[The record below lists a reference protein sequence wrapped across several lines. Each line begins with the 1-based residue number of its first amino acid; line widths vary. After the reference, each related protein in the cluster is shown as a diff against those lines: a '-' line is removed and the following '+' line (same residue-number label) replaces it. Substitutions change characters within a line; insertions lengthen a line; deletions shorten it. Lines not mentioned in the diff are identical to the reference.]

1 MGSRLPQLAARPQ
14 MPWIVG
20 LAAMVLLAP
29 TLGWGLLQD
38 DWVQAAWVRGL
49 FRGTQ
54 GPPAAWDLFRLT
66 ALVPGDRASQLEL
79 GVLPWWTDA
88 HARLAFLRPLT
99 SLTHWLDYTAWPQR
113 PALMHAENLLL
124 YGALVAAIGVL
135 ARRLLGAG
143 PGAAIATVAY
153 AIDDAHVMP
162 AGWIANRH
170 ALASALATALTLI
183 AHDRARRDG
192 WRPGAWLGPIALAV
206 GLASGESAI
215 GALAYLLAHAL
226 FLDPGSRHERLLALA
241 PYGVVALL
249 WALAYRALGGGTEAL
264 GFYVDPTREP
274 VAFLAGLPL
283 RVPELLGAQ
292 LLPSPSE
299 IWSYGPPDVERI
311 AALVLALILA
321 TMLAAA
327 SSLLRAS
334 AVARFAV
341 TGMALSILP
350 VCSTLASDR
359 LLVLPGV
366 GGAIA
371 IGCIVSATDPDRST
385 RARRA
390 LAAVLLVS
398 NLGLALLL
406 VPARFVFV
414 DAFLRQPYERAA
426 ATLPEASGRSL
437 VVMCTPDPFW
447 VYVGEAIQAARS
459 GAPLPTRLRILGVVQ
474 RGGASVERRDAR
486 TLVITIDEGFVH
498 DPGSTLFRD
507 PVHALPVGTR
517 VDLGDVVA
525 TVERTRDD
533 GRASMVAF
541 ELTEPLESSDV
552 VWATWSERGYVAVA
566 PPAIGA
572 RIACGPTP

>member
-1 MGSRLPQLAARPQ
+1 
-14 MPWIVG
+14 MPWIVA
-20 LAAMVLLAP
+20 LVAMVLLSP

-54 GPPAAWDLFRLT
+54 GSPAPWDLFRLT
-66 ALVPGDRASQLEL
+66 ALAPADRADQLEL
-79 GVLPWWTDA
+79 GTLPWWTDP
-88 HARLAFLRPLT
+88 HARLAFVRPLT
-99 SLTHWLDYTAWPQR
+99 SLTHWLDYTAWPQL
-113 PALMHAENLLL
+113 PVLMHVENLLL
-124 YGALVAAIGVL
+124 YGALVAAIGIF

-143 PGAAIATVAY
+143 SGAAIATIAY

-170 ALASALATALTLI
+170 ALASALATVLALV
-183 AHDRARRDG
+183 AHDRARRER
-192 WRPGAWLGPIALAV
+192 WRPGVWLGPLALAL
-206 GLASGESAI
+206 GLASGESAV
-215 GALAYLLAHAL
+215 GALAYLFAHAL
-226 FLDPGSRHERLLALA
+226 FLDPGSRRDRALALA
-241 PYGVVALL
+241 PYALVALI
-249 WALAYRALGGGTEAL
+249 WALAYRAVGGGTEAL
-264 GFYVDPTREP
+264 GFYVDPSREP
-274 VAFLAGLPL
+274 LAFLKGLPL

-311 AALVLALILA
+311 AALVLALLL
-321 TMLAAA
+321 TLMLAAA

-334 AVARFAV
+334 AIARFAV

-359 LLVLPGV
+359 LLVLPGL
-366 GGAIA
+366 GGALA
-371 IGCIVSATDPDRST
+371 IGCVASAIDAERNTRS
-385 RARRA
+385 RRA
-390 LAAVLLVS
+390 LAALLLVS

-414 DAFLRQPYERAA
+414 DVFLRQPYERAA
-426 ATLPEASGRSL
+426 ATLPPAPGRSL

-459 GAPLPTRLRILGVVQ
+459 GSPPPARLRILGVVQ
-474 RGGASVERRDAR
+474 RGSASVERRDAR
-486 TLVITIDEGFVH
+486 TLAITIDEGFVH

-507 PVHALPVGTR
+507 PAHAMPAGTEAR
-517 VDLGDVVA
+517 FGDLVA
-525 TVERTRDD
+525 RVERTRDD

-541 ELTEPLESSDV
+541 ELTEPLESPDV
-552 VWATWSERGYVAVA
+552 VWATWSEHGYVAIE

-572 RIACGPTP
+572 RITCGQTP